1 MAQIF
6 NYFPLT
12 IFKSEIKLSEEEKNK
27 MIKEIILMEK
37 ESKNLDFKGSTSSW
51 TGDTQGY
58 EFIHNNVVFENFF
71 KEVNKSLIE
80 YLETLSIDSNQL
92 NIYYQRSWATISRG
106 KENINSHKHLQSHLS
121 FAYYL
126 KKKDSDAKIIFYD
139 TNFAN
144 EFLPGIINS
153 LSAEKKKIIK
163 KRTPINSG
171 MVLFDA
177 KENDIVIFPSKT
189 VHGTQINTPN
199 DERIS
204 ISADI
209 TITAKESGGLEH
221 LTTPL
226 EKWKLVK

>member
-126 KKKDSDAKIIFYD
+126 KKKIVTLRLYFMIQILLMNFYQ
-139 TNFAN
+139 
-144 EFLPGIINS
+144 ELLILFL
-153 LSAEKKKIIK
+153 LKKK
-163 KRTPINSG
+163 R
-171 MVLFDA
+171 L
-177 KENDIVIFPSKT
+177 
-189 VHGTQINTPN
+189 
-199 DERIS
+199 
-204 ISADI
+204 
-209 TITAKESGGLEH
+209 
-221 LTTPL
+221 
-226 EKWKLVK
+226 